1 MNGWRVRYAH
11 HQLTMAPVEIQFVAN
26 YLTHFLLTPDQ
37 QSIVCPVFTEKLH
50 ARFVPRH
57 WFPLEPERGS
67 GYRAVS
73 FDPSRQDG
81 YLDPVLCM
89 LAHLLGTSNRELRR
103 NILKNF
109 GVAQASGWTLWTDPG
124 CVSLRIQASGGE
136 LKELWGNLPTHL
148 SQPRLGIPS
157 PPTIPS
163 APRLSPGDSPSK
175 SRAIPILAPAGVT
188 RLAVTPPTPFGQSK
202 SRSRSEGSD
211 QEDDQARHQ
220 EMLVEN
226 FQAQLKLSSYV
237 PVTEDPYFRPSS
249 RTSCASS
256 SSEGSDRSGFSSSSS
271 STATSV
277 APLGMMVKK
286 KMSTNQLP
294 QSSSAAQYPTGY
306 IRHNSSNSM
315 PYVSTNHMPASL
327 TAMSAIQHQPPRR
340 AASPA
345 YASQRRRHVPSAS
358 VSSVSGGRGLLVL
371 KEGPGTVTE
380 HSGGKVG
387 VMGGGVLLGLPK
399 DKESGA
405 VVNNSANNRRT
416 NTRRAR
422 TTTANP

>member
-1 MNGWRVRYAH
+1 
-11 HQLTMAPVEIQFVAN
+11 MAPVEIQFVAN

-148 SQPRLGIPS
+148 SQPRLGVPS

-211 QEDDQARHQ
+211 KKTIQARHQ

-226 FQAQLKLSSYV
+226 FQAQLKLSSY
-237 PVTEDPYFRPSS
+237 SS
-249 RTSCASS
+249 RRASIQSGISFFQASS
-256 SSEGSDRSGFSSSSS
+256 QGHRPL
-271 STATSV
+271 

-294 QSSSAAQYPTGY
+294 Q
-306 IRHNSSNSM
+306 SSNSM